1 MIWELPHLHQNSN
14 VITPC
19 VCMVYALHIS
29 LKQYTLQKTLGLN
42 WKECCRK
49 KWQLLIPRFA
59 LLCTFTSVLPALLGP
74 RQVSSYCKALT
85 MKLNLTKWQ
94 LLLDAK
100 KTLWQKLQLHTT
112 ASDPNFDPLSKLWIW
127 LCMVQ
132 GRADVYDPVEQRIII
147 ETENFPRWKIFASN

>member
-49 KWQLLIPRFA
+49 KWQLLIPRFV
-59 LLCTFTSVLPALLGP
+59 LLCTFTSVLPALLDP

-100 KTLWQKLQLHTT
+100 K
-112 ASDPNFDPLSKLWIW
+112 NFVTKAATSHHCFWSKLWSSLQTLDLVVHGTRQSRCLRPSW
-127 LCMVQ
+127 
-132 GRADVYDPVEQRIII
+132 A
-147 ETENFPRWKIFASN
+147 ENYL